1 MAWIFSLLFL
11 FVHCEQL
18 ETTSYTQFYE
28 WLQINGA
35 EISKVEIKEGIN
47 NETIGLYVKS
57 DVDEGETIFS
67 IPKSLAISVESV
79 HESPIGIKMKKK

>member
-1 MAWIFSLLFL
+1 M
-11 FVHCEQL
+11 
-18 ETTSYTQFYE
+18 
-28 WLQINGA
+28 
-35 EISKVEIKEGIN
+35 EIKEGIN

-79 HESPIGIKMKKK
+79 H